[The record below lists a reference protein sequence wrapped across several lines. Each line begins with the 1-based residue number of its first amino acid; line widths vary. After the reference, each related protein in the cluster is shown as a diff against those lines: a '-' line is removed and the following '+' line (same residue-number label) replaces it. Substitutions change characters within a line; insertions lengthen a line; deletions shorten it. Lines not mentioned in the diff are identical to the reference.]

1 MERKIALVTG
11 AGGGIGRAIAVSLA
25 KAGMDIAVHYNGNR
39 EKAEET
45 ARLCEKEG
53 VKTLLLQG
61 NISEEQICCQLV
73 NDTVNELG
81 NIDVLVNNAGVTK
94 DGLFIRMKEEDFD
107 KVIDT
112 NLKGAFFMSKYAAH
126 YMLKQRYGRIV
137 NITSVVGI
145 AGNAGQTNYS
155 ASKAGLIGLTK
166 SCAKELGKKGVLV
179 NAVAPG
185 FVDTDMTAKLADKVK
200 EAILQQIV
208 VRFMA
213 QPEDIARAV
222 QFLASEENRYITGQV
237 LSVDGGMSM

>member
-1 MERKIALVTG
+1 
-11 AGGGIGRAIAVSLA
+11 
-25 KAGMDIAVHYNGNR
+25 MDIAVHYNGNR

-45 ARLCEKEG
+45 ARLYSEKEG

-112 NLKGAFFMSKYAAH
+112 NLKGAFFIGKYAAN

-155 ASKAGLIGLTK
+155 ASKARIDRFDK
-166 SCAKELGKKGVLV
+166 IMCKRIRKKRSFSQCSCTGICRYGY
-179 NAVAPG
+179 
-185 FVDTDMTAKLADKVK
+185 DSKLADKVK
-200 EAILQQIV
+200 G
-208 VRFMA
+208 
-213 QPEDIARAV
+213 
-222 QFLASEENRYITGQV
+222 QFCNKSW
-237 LSVDGGMSM
+237 

>member
-112 NLKGAFFMSKYAAH
+112 NLKGAFFMSKYAAN

>member
-112 NLKGAFFMSKYAAH
+112 NLKGAFFMSKYAAN

-208 VRFMA
+208 VGFMA